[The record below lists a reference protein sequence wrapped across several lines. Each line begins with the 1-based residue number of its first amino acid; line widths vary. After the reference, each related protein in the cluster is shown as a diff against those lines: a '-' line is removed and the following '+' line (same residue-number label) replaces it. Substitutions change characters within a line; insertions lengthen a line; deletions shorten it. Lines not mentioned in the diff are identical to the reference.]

1 MRNSSVRSVQIG
13 ASCLVVLLLLC
24 GFSVA
29 AFAQG
34 GTGTLTGTITDPK
47 GLAVPDAKVSIF
59 NMDTGIDRPPLST
72 TDSGLYTAPYLQPGR
87 YQVSVSKDGFQTYI
101 QKDLLLQVGQTLTI
115 NAQLTVGMT
124 TAEITVTGEAPL
136 IEPDRTEVSQTVSQN
151 QVAGLPLVGRRWEN
165 FTLLTPAVSTDGTS
179 GLTSFRGISGLYN
192 GNSVDGA
199 NNTQAFFSEARG
211 RAIIVTY
218 VYSPDSIREFEVSSS
233 NYSAE
238 FGQAAGGTVNA
249 VTRSGTNDLHGDLF
263 WNLRYPTLNA
273 LDPIGEARGILTQT
287 THQQNQFG
295 GSVGAPI
302 MKDKLFFF
310 GTYDGFRKVNP
321 ILYTSSTPDST
332 ISAFTCPATASPTD
346 CANAKAFVTTDLLG
360 AFPRDLKQ
368 DVFLGKLDY
377 QLNQANHLNAVFN
390 WQNWGEPY
398 GYNTSPTVNNGGATQ
413 NGAGGTHERFFIANW
428 NTTIG
433 SNKVN
438 DFRFQWGRDFEFD
451 STNGPGPAV
460 SILNLANY
468 GETSA
473 LPRPAFPDEHRLQF
487 SDSFSIV
494 KSNHDIKFGV
504 DVNLIHELLVNLF
517 QGDGSYSYNSV
528 PGSAFDGCPSGENAL
543 FCEWVDDAVGANVG
557 DGLTGQHWN
566 SFTQVNDPITH
577 VGKDD
582 FYDDDFAAYVEDTW
596 KLKSNITLNLGLR
609 YDIQHVPAPPQPNTA
624 TPLLT
629 LYTSTLNIPKRDFA
643 PRIGVAWQVDSKTV
657 VRAGYGMFY
666 GKTTNSTYY
675 ALRVENGVFQQ
686 TFSGC
691 NPTSSNSTLKACA
704 PTFPNVFFAPPGPGL
719 AAPFAEALTPT
730 VGIPG
735 GTLPASSAA
744 VHAMAPD
751 FVNPVAQ
758 EAELTIERQLPGRM
772 SISAT
777 YLLTRGNHLPASYDA
792 NVAPAGTPFMLN
804 GSLYTPPSTETY
816 DVLSA
821 AAGSPTLLTATVPFY
836 TSRIDPNS
844 GLILSQ
850 FSVVNSWYNGL
861 VLTLK
866 KPMSHDLELVFNYTF
881 SKALDDGQTSG
892 TNGTFFGTDD
902 VLDPYDLRRDYAHSD
917 LDQRHRFVGSLL
929 CQPTYAKG
937 FSNAVARQLLDGWT
951 VSSIISAS
959 SGQPYPT
966 TSANISTSVI
976 TPSNLA
982 MGAGPVDGGL
992 TGAEVST
999 FASPVG
1005 GRISWLPRNAYNL
1018 PSLTD
1023 IDFRF
1028 GRSITLKEKYKF
1040 DFSLDAFNLFNSTLV
1055 TSVNTSAY
1063 SYLRPDNTMKPNACT
1078 THTNGCL
1085 VPISTFGTD
1094 ATTSSVLLGPRQL
1107 QINARFEF

>member
-1 MRNSSVRSVQIG
+1 MSYSRARSVRFG
-13 ASCLVVLLLLC
+13 AYFLAVFLLLT
-24 GFSVA
+24 SVSA
-29 AFAQG
+29 PAFAQG
-34 GTGTLTGTITDPK
+34 GVGTITGTVTDPK
-47 GLAVPDAKVSIF
+47 GLSVPDAKVSIF

-87 YQVSVSKDGFQTYI
+87 YQVSVTKDGFQTYI
-101 QKDLLLQVGQTLTI
+101 RKDLQLMVGQTMTI
-115 NAQLTVGMT
+115 DAQLTVGTT
-124 TAEITVTGEAPL
+124 TAAITVTEDAPL
-136 IEPDRTEVSQTVSQN
+136 IEPDRTEESQTVSQN
-151 QVAGLPLVGRRWEN
+151 QVAGLPLVARRWEN
-165 FTLLTPAVSTDGTS
+165 FTLLTPAVTTDGTS

-192 GNSVDGA
+192 GNTVDGA

-218 VYSPDSIREFEVSSS
+218 VYSPDSIREFEVSAS

-249 VTRSGTNDLHGDLF
+249 VTRSGTNQLHGDLF
-263 WNLRYPTLNA
+263 YNLRYPSLNA
-273 LDPIGEARGILTQT
+273 LDPLGESRGILTQT
-287 THQQNQFG
+287 VHQQNQFG

-321 ILYTSSTPDST
+321 ILYTSSTPDSA
-332 ISAFTCPATASPTD
+332 INAFACPLTASATD
-346 CANAKAFVTTDLLG
+346 CANAKTFVTTDLLG
-360 AFPRDLKQ
+360 AFGRNLKQ

-413 NGAGGTHERFFIANW
+413 NGTGGTHERFFIANW
-428 NTTIG
+428 NSTIG

-460 SILNLANY
+460 SLLNLANY

-517 QGDGSYSYNSV
+517 QGDGSYSYNSL
-528 PGSAFDGCPSGENAL
+528 PGTAFDGCPAGENAL
-543 FCEWVDDAVGANVG
+543 FCEWVDDAVGVAPVG
-557 DGLTGQHWN
+557 DLNLGKHWN

-582 FYDDDFAAYVEDTW
+582 FYDNDFAAYVEDTW

-609 YDIQHVPAPPQPNTA
+609 YDIQHVPAPPQPNTGTA
-624 TPLLT
+624 LLT
-629 LYTSTLNIPKRDFA
+629 TYTSTLNIPKTDFA
-643 PRIGVAWQVDSKTV
+643 PRLGVAWQFDSKTV

-686 TFSGC
+686 TFSLCG
-691 NPTSSNSTLKACA
+691 PASTCA
-704 PTFPNVFFAPPGPGL
+704 PTFPNVFFTPPGPPL
-719 AAPFAEALTPT
+719 AAPFAGALTPT
-730 VGIPG
+730 VAIPAG
-735 GTLPASSAA
+735 GLATSIQA
-744 VHAMAPD
+744 VHAMAPN
-751 FVNPVAQ
+751 FVNPVAH
-758 EAELTIERQLPGRM
+758 EVELTVERQLPGRM
-772 SISAT
+772 SLSAT
-777 YLLTRGNHLPASYDA
+777 YLLTRANHLPSDWDA
-792 NVAPAGTPFMLN
+792 NIAPTTKTA
-804 GSLYTPPSTETY
+804 SY
-816 DVLSA
+816 DVLSGTTAGA
-821 AAGSPTLLTATVPFY
+821 ATLLTTTVPFY
-836 TSRIDPNS
+836 TTASRVDPNS
-844 GLILSQ
+844 GLMLTQ
-850 FSVVNSWYNGL
+850 FSVVNSWYNAL
-861 VLTLK
+861 VITLK
-866 KPMSHDLELVFNYTF
+866 KPMSHDVELMFNYTF

-902 VLDPYDLRRDYAHSD
+902 VLDPFNLKRDYGHSD
-917 LDQRHRFVGSLL
+917 LDQRQRFVGSVLW
-929 CQPTYAKG
+929 QPMYAKG
-937 FSNAVARQLLDGWT
+937 LSSAIARQLLDGWT
-951 VSSIISAS
+951 ASGIISS
-959 SGQPYPT
+959 STGQPYA
-966 TSANISTSVI
+966 ANVSTSSIAPPGLV
-976 TPSNLA
+976 PA
-982 MGAGPVDGGL
+982 DGGL

-1005 GRISWLPRNAYNL
+1005 GRVSWLPRNPYNL
-1018 PSLTD
+1018 PNLTD
-1023 IDFRF
+1023 IDFRL
-1028 GRSITLKEKYKF
+1028 GRGVTFKEKYKL
-1040 DFSLDAFNLFNSTLV
+1040 DFSVDAFNLFNSTLV

-1063 SYLRPDNTMKPNACT
+1063 SYSKPGSGACAG
-1078 THTNGCL
+1078 HTNGCL
-1085 VPISTFGTD
+1085 VPISSFGTD
-1094 ATTSSVLLGPRQL
+1094 ATTSSLLLGPRQL